1 MLTFDRNT
9 QRTRLL
15 LSILIHF
22 RPTSS
27 SKNKRWKILSI
38 FIYLYPNECSDSV
51 CVKNIED
58 ANKKYLH
65 LLVITEFDAIGEYKY
80 SEHLY
85 SEHSC
90 NSERLPFVFTFQC
103 WISII

>member
-27 SKNKRWKILSI
+27 SKNKRWKILSFLSI
-38 FIYLYPNECSDSV
+38 CIRRHLSNECSDSV

-58 ANKKYLH
+58 ANKKISSLAIG
-65 LLVITEFDAIGEYKY
+65 ITEVDAIGEYNY
-80 SEHLY
+80 GGVIL
-85 SEHSC
+85 
-90 NSERLPFVFTFQC
+90 L
-103 WISII
+103 